1 VKIISKR
8 KGNEGREEKA
18 RRGKNE
24 TEHGVDLKAE
34 T

>member
-8 KGNEGREEKA
+8 KENEGREEKG

-24 TEHGVDLKAE
+24 TELGVDLKAE